1 MPIPQPSG
9 PLVPD
14 FDILINGSPLSV
26 EMESHVIEVA
36 IEEDVMFPSMFAIA
50 ISGSASRATEMEWM
64 NDRIFAIGNEVEIRM
79 GYANDLA
86 TIIVGEITSLEPEFA
101 QNRSP
106 SLTLR
111 GYDRRHRLQRGS
123 KTRTFTQQKDSDIAS
138 KIAIEAQLTAQV
150 KDSQVIHDYVI
161 QAERTDW
168 AFLQERARNIQYEV
182 VVENKTLFFRP
193 VGNAQSEIVTL
204 SLAQDLLEF
213 YPRLSVAQQVS
224 EVTVGGWNFK
234 EKQEVVS
241 QARSGSEVSKM
252 GGQTLGAG
260 LAESAFGTKSVKGMS
275 DRPVAT
281 QAEADRMAEAKFN
294 QIALEL
300 ISGEGVCFGR
310 TDLKAG
316 KVIKIEGVSEQF
328 SGQYYLTAVRHR
340 YQPAKGY
347 YTQFTV
353 KRNAI

>member
-26 EMESHVIEVA
+26 EMESHTIEVA
-36 IEEDVMFPSMFAIA
+36 IEEDVMFPSMFAIS
-50 ISGSASRATEMEWM
+50 ISGSASRASELEWM
-64 NDRIFAIGNEVEIRM
+64 KDRIFSIGNEVEIRI

-86 TIIVGEITSLEPEFA
+86 TVIVGEITSLEPEFV

-123 KTRTFTQQKDSDIAS
+123 KTRTFTQQKDSDIATQ
-138 KIAIEAQLTAQV
+138 IATEAQLSAQV
-150 KDSQVIHDYVI
+150 EDSQVVHEYVI
-161 QAERTDW
+161 QADRTDW

-193 VGNAQSEIVTL
+193 VGNAQSAIVKL

-224 EVTVGGWNFK
+224 EVAVKGWDFK
-234 EKQEVVS
+234 EKEAILS
-241 QARSGSEVSKM
+241 QAKSGSEASKM
-252 GGQTLGAG
+252 GGKMLGVE
-260 LAESAFGTKSVKGMS
+260 LAESAFGKSVRGMS
-275 DRPVAT
+275 DRPIST
-281 QAEADRMAEAKFN
+281 QTEADFIAKAKFN
-294 QIALEL
+294 KIALES
-300 ISGEGVCFGR
+300 ISGEGLCFGR

-316 KVIKIEGVSEQF
+316 KAIEIEGVAEQF
-328 SGQYYLTAVRHR
+328 NGQYYLTAVSHR
-340 YQPAKGY
+340 YRSEKGY
-347 YTQFTV
+347 YTRFSV
-353 KRNAI
+353 KRNAV

>member
-1 MPIPQPSG
+1 MPIPQPSS

-14 FDILINGSPLSV
+14 FDILINGSSLSV
-26 EMESHVIEVA
+26 EMESHVIEVT

-50 ISGSASRATEMEWM
+50 ISGSASRVSEMEWM

-79 GYANDLA
+79 GYANALA
-86 TIIVGEITSLEPEFA
+86 TVIVGEITSIEPEFA

-111 GYDRRHRLQRGS
+111 GYDRRHRLQRGY
-123 KTRTFTQQKDSDIAS
+123 KTRTFAQQKDSDIAS
-138 KIAIEAQLTAQV
+138 QIATEAQLTAQV
-150 KDSQVIHDYVI
+150 KDSQVVHDYVL
-161 QAERTDW
+161 QADRTDW

-204 SLAQDLLEF
+204 SLAENLLEF
-213 YPRLSVAQQVS
+213 YPRLSAAQQVS
-224 EVTVGGWNFK
+224 EVAVHGWNFK

-241 QARSGSEVSKM
+241 QARSGSEVGKM

-260 LAESAFGTKSVKGMS
+260 LTESAFGKSVRGMS

-300 ISGEGVCFGR
+300 ISGEGLCFGL

-340 YQPAKGY
+340 YRPAKGY